1 MCVRLRMCMCV
12 YVCWCTFA
20 YVCVREL
27 ASQSLIKYVCACVCV
42 WTVRRLCVCARSGT
56 AHCEPGGG
64 AGTAGCGGGYPRVDW
79 SAPCSAP
86 CGMRPTGRR
95 VEKSAARVRIVGIS
109 VHCTVRFKNT
119 SVVAGAQYAS
129 PRTTR
134 ALMRQTVIHIRTHT
148 RARSLP
154 RTYASTTATRV

>member
-1 MCVRLRMCMCV
+1 
-12 YVCWCTFA
+12 
-20 YVCVREL
+20 
-27 ASQSLIKYVCACVCV
+27 
-42 WTVRRLCVCARSGT
+42 VCARSGT

-109 VHCTVRFKNT
+109 VPSGSKTRLSSPARSTPVH
-119 SVVAGAQYAS
+119 AQ
-129 PRTTR
+129 R
-134 ALMRQTVIHIRTHT
+134 ARLCARQYTHT
-148 RARSLP
+148 YTHARARS
-154 RTYASTTATRV
+154 RVLMRLRLRHECNNILIQRDTSACC